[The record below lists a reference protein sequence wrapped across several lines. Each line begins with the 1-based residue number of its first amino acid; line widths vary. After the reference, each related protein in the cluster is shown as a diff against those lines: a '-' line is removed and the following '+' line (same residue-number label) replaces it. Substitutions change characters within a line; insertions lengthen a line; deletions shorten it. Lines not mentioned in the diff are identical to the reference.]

1 MKGTRSIVSIAL
13 YVVAVRR
20 VLKGLMHHVSV
31 LLPDLKIL
39 EGCSIAQE
47 DNESLSKLDRME
59 DPFV

>member
-1 MKGTRSIVSIAL
+1 MSIAL

-20 VLKGLMHHVSV
+20 VLKGIMHHVSV